1 MQMSKE
7 YEKINKIVVE
17 ITTGKERKSATDDLI
32 RLNIGSHQWE
42 LNTANYDDH
51 EKGITDIYELDVPP
65 GLDSSWFRFF
75 CLDKKGSGRGD
86 DWNLVKLVVKIND
99 KIVYEKS
106 DLDVWINAANPSWC
120 APGFNYGQAGE

>member
-1 MQMSKE
+1 MFE
-7 YEKINKIVVE
+7 
-17 ITTGKERKSATDDLI
+17 
-32 RLNIGSHQWE
+32 
-42 LNTANYDDH
+42 
-51 EKGITDIYELDVPP
+51 ITDIYELDVPQ

-75 CLDKKGSGRGD
+75 CLDKKNRGRDD

-106 DLDVWINAANPSWC
+106 DLDVWINAAHPSWC